1 MKIYDC
7 FMYYNEDVI
16 LNLRLNY
23 LNKFVDNFV
32 IVESKFN
39 HKGEKKNL
47 NFNIKKFSDFKD
59 KIKGAANDP
68 RFFATGISVVAHM
81 FSPIYTCCTLQV

>member
-59 KIKGAANDP
+59 KIKYLVLDKQPNNIDQINKDDTEEDKLMN
-68 RFFATGISVVAHM
+68 F
-81 FSPIYTCCTLQV
+81 

>member
-39 HKGEKKNL
+39 HKYIKLNL
-47 NFNIKKFSDFKD
+47 
-59 KIKGAANDP
+59 
-68 RFFATGISVVAHM
+68 
-81 FSPIYTCCTLQV
+81 C

>member
-39 HKGEKKNL
+39 HIGEKINL
-47 NFNIKKFSDFKD
+47 NF
-59 KIKGAANDP
+59 
-68 RFFATGISVVAHM
+68 
-81 FSPIYTCCTLQV
+81 Q